1 MMATRQVR
9 DGEALL
15 GKIVYGDGLGEV
27 IGTSFAPGG
36 ETDQY
41 DTVEEAERHIRR
53 SWAVSDDSFAEI
65 LFPRDEAVE
74 PPTTCTIDRTPH
86 PALEAF
92 KASSKAA
99 EAASTPETDEDL
111 PF

>member
-1 MMATRQVR
+1 MALRQVR

-41 DTVEEAERHIRR
+41 DTIEEAERYIRR
-53 SWAVSDDSFAEI
+53 SWSVLDDSFAEL
-65 LFPRDEAVE
+65 LFPRDEAPESPVLI
-74 PPTTCTIDRTPH
+74 TIDRTPH

-99 EAASTPETDEDL
+99 EAAHTPETDEDL